1 MKIVKKK
8 IHVSGK
14 MCVCG
19 VFIEIGMDGYKPN
32 FVVNYL
38 RSIQFSCSVM
48 SHSLRPHE
56 PQHAR
61 PPCLSPTP
69 GVHPNPCPFSR

>member
-19 VFIEIGMDGYKPN
+19 VFIEICMDGYKPN

-38 RSIQFSCSVM
+38 SSV
-48 SHSLRPHE
+48 
-56 PQHAR
+56 
-61 PPCLSPTP
+61 
-69 GVHPNPCPFSR
+69 